1 LPTSYKLQLQPAQMR
16 RRSLFYLVS
25 SVILLG
31 LLIFFNASP
40 PVRFVK
46 GEVFSVASYVM
57 HPLNAFRLWK
67 NGAYSPDAEAGN
79 REEKLAAA
87 AASLEELTHEN
98 DRLRAALSFRDR
110 NKVSLRGVHVLYYG
124 RELGKEYMMIDRGDN
139 DNIAKG
145 SVVIDA
151 DGVLVGT
158 VDDVQDAFAKVGIAS
173 NAEQVF
179 DAELLPSGVKAFAKG
194 LGARGFSLEL
204 LPQDAVIR
212 MGDFV
217 MMKGSAAT
225 YLLGEVVR
233 VETSGTGAFKE
244 VRAVLL
250 SHPDQEEEVFVVS
263 GNK

>member
-1 LPTSYKLQLQPAQMR
+1 MR
-16 RRSLFYLVS
+16 RRSLFYGFS

-40 PVRFVK
+40 PVRFVQ
-46 GEVFSVASYVM
+46 GGIFSVAGYVV
-57 HPLNAFRLWK
+57 HPLNVFRLWK
-67 NGAYSPDAEAGN
+67 DGAYSPDAEAGD
-79 REEKLAAA
+79 REEKLAVAV
-87 AASLEELTHEN
+87 ASLEELTHEN
-98 DRLRAALSFRDR
+98 DRLRAALGFKDR
-110 NKVSLRGVHVLYYG
+110 NKVALRGVRVLYYG
-124 RELGKEYMMIDRGDN
+124 RELGKEYMMVDRGDS

-151 DGVLVGT
+151 NGVLLGT
-158 VDDVQDAFAKVGIAS
+158 VDDVQDAFAKVSIAS

-217 MMKGSAAT
+217 MMKGSAGM

-250 SHPDQEEEVFVVS
+250 SHPEWEEEVFIVS
-263 GNK
+263 TK